1 MNKTFIIIRR
11 EYLTRVRRRA
21 FILSTFL
28 FPLVMILFIVGS
40 VYLAVK
46 SKEVVKIAV
55 PNDSFLKSSLKSDTS
70 SVLFVFDP
78 SVDQSNFSD
87 KGYNGF
93 LRPNRDSTSYKTYTI
108 VSRKQIAIESK
119 DAIEHQLNKALE
131 DKLLQEKGIDKSI
144 LDSVSSVSTNAISVS
159 NMTVDESGKEK
170 EANAGLAYG
179 IGFGSGLL
187 IYITMFIFGAMV
199 MRGVMEEKMNRI
211 AEVIVSSVKPFQLMM
226 GKIIGIAAVGLTQF
240 LMWIILLFILFSA
253 LPLFLPG
260 DAVHHMQD
268 IQNNPAMGQ
277 NATMATNVM
286 SKISGGA
293 NWPLIVICFLFYFL
307 GGYLFYAALFA
318 AVGSVVNEDPQEAQ
332 SLMLPITMPIILSFI
347 ILSSTVGHPNTSIAF
362 WSSMIPF
369 TSPIVMMGRIANGVP
384 EAVPWWQLFLSMALL
399 IGGFILTTWFAG
411 KIYRTGILL
420 YGKRVTWKEMI
431 KWLRRSS

>member
-1 MNKTFIIIRR
+1 
-11 EYLTRVRRRA
+11 
-21 FILSTFL
+21 STFL
-28 FPLVMILFIVGS
+28 FPIVMILFIVGS

-78 SVDQSNFSD
+78 SADQSNFSD

-93 LRPNRDSTSYKTYTI
+93 LRPNRDTSSAKTYTI

-144 LDSVSSVSTNAISVS
+144 LDSVSSVSTNAINVS
-159 NMTVDESGKEK
+159 NITVDESGKEK

-211 AEVIVSSVKPFQLMM
+211 AEVIVSSVKPFELMM

-240 LMWIILLFILFSA
+240 LMWIVLLIVLFSA
-253 LPLFLPG
+253 LQLFIPG
-260 DAVHHMQD
+260 DAIAH
-268 IQNNPAMGQ
+268 IQNMQQNPAAGS
-277 NATMATNVM
+277 NATLAT
-286 SKISGGA
+286 SILTAKAKIVGGA
-293 NWPLIVICFLFYFL
+293 NWPLIISCFFFYFL

-332 SLMLPITMPIILSFI
+332 SLMLPITMPIIL
-347 ILSSTVGHPNTSIAF
+347 A
-362 WSSMIPF
+362 
-369 TSPIVMMGRIANGVP
+369 
-384 EAVPWWQLFLSMALL
+384 
-399 IGGFILTTWFAG
+399 
-411 KIYRTGILL
+411 
-420 YGKRVTWKEMI
+420 
-431 KWLRRSS
+431 